1 MKVLITGA
9 RSGLGRYLS
18 ENFSDCFK
26 LNRDSKFPD
35 DEFDL
40 IIHCAFNSTHYE
52 YNDDIDY
59 GYLDDNL
66 FLTDRLTRIP
76 HKKFIYIS
84 SIDVYNCVNP
94 YSFCKKL
101 AETIVKEQ
109 CTNWNVLRC
118 SAFLGDYTRYN
129 TFMKI
134 YKEETPSVFLTAD
147 SKFNYILYSDV
158 YDFINEDCDTG
169 VYNFVSSDNI
179 LLKDISKFFNKDVS
193 YGEYFYQ
200 IKQVDSDKTIQLLPQ
215 LSRTSLDT
223 IKKYILGE

>member
-18 ENFSDCFK
+18 EKFVDCYT

-52 YNDDIDY
+52 YNDDINY

-66 FLTDRLTRIP
+66 FLTDRLTKIP

-94 YSFCKKL
+94 YSFCKKM
-101 AETIVKEQ
+101 AESIVSEQ

-118 SAFLGDYTRYN
+118 SAFLGDYSRYN

-134 YKEETPSVFLTAD
+134 YKEETPSVFL
-147 SKFNYILYSDV
+147 
-158 YDFINEDCDTG
+158 
-169 VYNFVSSDNI
+169 
-179 LLKDISKFFNKDVS
+179 
-193 YGEYFYQ
+193 
-200 IKQVDSDKTIQLLPQ
+200 
-215 LSRTSLDT
+215 
-223 IKKYILGE
+223 